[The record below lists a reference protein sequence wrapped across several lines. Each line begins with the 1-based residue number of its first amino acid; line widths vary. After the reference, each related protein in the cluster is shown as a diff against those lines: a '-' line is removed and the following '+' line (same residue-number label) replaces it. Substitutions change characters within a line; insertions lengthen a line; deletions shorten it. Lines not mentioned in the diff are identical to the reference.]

1 MIWSRSI
8 NLAIFFA
15 GLFVS
20 GIFSGS
26 LSTVSSAIN
35 SLAAVTL
42 EDYIKPFTGFSKGCQ
57 KTERFIDENTSL
69 VLKILAFCYGF
80 LCVALTFLVDAMGS
94 GMLQASLSIFG
105 IVGGPLLGLFT
116 LGMVVTWSN
125 QLGKKTELRKTLLY
139 FSNIFHFNII

>member
-1 MIWSRSI
+1 MNRESV
-8 NLAIFFA
+8 FFIS

-42 EDYIKPFTGFSKGCQ
+42 EDYIRPFTTFVCCQ
-57 KTERFIDENTSL
+57 KLKVLIEQRTTLI
-69 VLKILAFCYGF
+69 LKILALFYGF
-80 LCVALTFLVDAMGS
+80 LCVALTFIVDALGS
-94 GMLQASLSIFG
+94 GMLQAALSIFG

-116 LGMVVTWSN
+116 LGMVVKSSN
-125 QLGKKTELRKTLLY
+125 QLGKFIEY
-139 FSNIFHFNII
+139 

>member
-1 MIWSRSI
+1 MIKFYYYS
-8 NLAIFFA
+8 

-42 EDYIKPFTGFSKGCQ
+42 EDYIKPLSSLSCCKNMKQ
-57 KTERFIDENTSL
+57 YIDEHASL
-69 VLKILAFCYGF
+69 LLTLLAVFYGF
-80 LCVALTFLVDAMGS
+80 VCITMTFVVDALGS
-94 GMLQASLSIFG
+94 GMLQAALSIFG

-116 LGMVVTWSN
+116 LGMTIKYAN
-125 QLGKKTELRKTLLY
+125 QLGERLHNVKFLQVL
-139 FSNIFHFNII
+139 

>member
-1 MIWSRSI
+1 MYDTHYFSY
-8 NLAIFFA
+8 L

-42 EDYIKPFTGFSKGCQ
+42 EDFIKPWTSKPCCRSREGL
-57 KTERFIDENTSL
+57 IDRHSSSI
-69 VLKILAFCYGF
+69 LKLLALFYGF
-80 LCVALTFLVDAMGS
+80 VCIALTFVVDALGS
-94 GMLQASLSIFG
+94 GMLQASLAIFG

-116 LGMVVTWSN
+116 LGMVIKRSN
-125 QLGKKTELRKTLLY
+125 QSGKPC
-139 FSNIFHFNII
+139 IINNMMLA